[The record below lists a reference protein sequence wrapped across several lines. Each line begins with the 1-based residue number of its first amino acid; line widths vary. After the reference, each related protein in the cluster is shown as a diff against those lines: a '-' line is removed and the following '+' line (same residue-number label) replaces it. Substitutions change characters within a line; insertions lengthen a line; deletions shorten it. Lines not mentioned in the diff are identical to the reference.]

1 MRNLKRF
8 NEATL
13 PDAKDTSILDDIE
26 HVFATLIEDYS
37 PEVAEFMTG
46 VTVLKFKKLDCV
58 VCSTIEEYHLA
69 IQKQAHLVDSIIECI
84 DKLRIHVPGLVTRI
98 DNGYK
103 AHHIESKIS
112 IRVFLA
118 SQEYAD
124 VITRMI

>member
-13 PDAKDTSILDDIE
+13 PDVKDTSILDDIE

-58 VCSTIEEYHLA
+58 VCSSIEEYHLA

-98 DNGYK
+98 DNGYR

-112 IRVFLA
+112 IRVFLG
-118 SQEYAD
+118 SQECAD
-124 VITRMI
+124 VISRMI

>member
-13 PDAKDTSILDDIE
+13 SDVKDTSILDDIE

-37 PEVAEFMTG
+37 PGVTEFMTG
-46 VTVLKFKKLDCV
+46 VTVLTFKKLDCV
-58 VCSTIEEYHLA
+58 VCSTIEEYHLS

-84 DKLRIHVPGLVTRI
+84 HKLRINVPGLVTRI

-118 SQEYAD
+118 SQECAD
-124 VITRMI
+124 VISRMI